1 MAKRTTRAE
10 RSRGDDD
17 EPEDDGGLVRL
28 NKLLADNGIASR
40 RKADELIADGAV
52 MIDGEI
58 VTELGTKVDPSRQ
71 RVEIDGVILKAE
83 GAKPRY
89 YLLYKPEGVVCTADP
104 REMRKRAIDLL
115 TDRNAGR
122 LFTVGR
128 LDEDSS
134 GLILLT
140 NDGDFANLVAHPRY
154 GVPKLYKVVVKGSV
168 SDDALRE
175 ARNGV
180 RLSEGLARFESVG
193 LRKRGEKQSTLLVAL
208 KEGKNRQIRRVF
220 AKLGHKVTEL
230 ARVRIGN
237 LTDKGLRRGEWRPLS
252 PKEVRELI
260 AIAKGEIEAEPVN
273 RRAREAGGSAKGPG
287 GDGKR
292 RSRPGAGP
300 PKSKGRPPRR

>member
-1 MAKRTTRAE
+1 MAKRSTRAHGP
-10 RSRGDDD
+10 RDD
-17 EPEDDGGLVRL
+17 EPDNERGDERGGGDDGLVRL

-71 RVEIDGVILKAE
+71 RVEIDGIILKAE

-175 ARNGV
+175 ARAGV

-193 LRKRGEKQSTLLVAL
+193 LRKRGD

-220 AKLGHKVTEL
+220 AKLGNKVTEL

-237 LTDKGLRRGEWRPLS
+237 LTDKGLRRGDWRPLS
-252 PKEVRELI
+252 VKEVRELI
-260 AIAKGEIEAEPVN
+260 AIAKGELEPDPVN
-273 RRAREAGGSAKGPG
+273 RRAREAGPG
-287 GDGKR
+287 AKR
-292 RSRPGAGP
+292 RSGPGARP
-300 PKSKGRPPRR
+300 PKSGGRPPRR